1 VLRTAVLDYR
11 ETSAPRALDGILS
24 CVWTMRGPGGGGIE
38 RVLSDGS
45 VEIVFN
51 FGDPFRRHLPCGAQE
66 RQPARLLVGPLSG
79 HIQIEPT
86 GAIDVLGIRLRP
98 GAAAALVRV
107 PLAEL
112 QDRDLEL
119 EAVDATLPGSLHE
132 RLGNASS
139 EERVPL
145 VLEAIGRAQRPSRVA
160 AAVTA
165 VCRALADSPQSFT
178 VDAAAARTGLSRRT
192 VERLF
197 LRDVGLTP
205 KRLQRISR
213 VQAVLRR
220 VHGGATFAAAA
231 LDAGY
236 YDQPHFL
243 RDFRELAGTTPSEY
257 LGPAATPMAEAFTA
271 GA

>member
-1 VLRTAVLDYR
+1 MVGLDYR
-11 ETSAPRALDGILS
+11 EFSAPRALDGILS
-24 CVWTMRGPGGGGIE
+24 CVWTMRGPASGGIE

-51 FGDPFRRHLPCGAQE
+51 FADRFRRHLPGGVEQL
-66 RQPARLLVGPLSG
+66 QPARLLVGPLSG
-79 HIQIEPT
+79 HIRIEPT
-86 GAIDVLGIRLRP
+86 GAIDVLGVRLRP
-98 GAAAALVRV
+98 GAASALIRV

-119 EAVDATLPGSLHE
+119 EAVDGSLPVSLHE
-132 RLGNASS
+132 RLGNSS
-139 EERVPL
+139 GEERVPL
-145 VLEAIGRAQRPSRVA
+145 VLEAIGRAQQPSRVA
-160 AAVTA
+160 PAVAA
-165 VCRALADSPQSFT
+165 VCRTLADSPQSMT
-178 VDAAAARTGLSRRT
+178 VDAAAARSGLSRRT

-213 VQAVLRR
+213 IQAVLRR
-220 VHGGATFAAAA
+220 VHGGSSFTAAA

-243 RDFRELAGTTPSEY
+243 RDFRELAGTTPSEF